1 MFDAADD
8 PVVAEPPP
16 ATGATISTS
25 KGKQPGAPS
34 NPWAG
39 SRLNLLANKVEE
51 APPTEFDLQLL
62 EKQLLVAGQD
72 AFCSLKQSASLFCVP
87 TKSQS
92 PFFQYRLSSNHTH

>member
-25 KGKQPGAPS
+25 GQPWTPS
-34 NPWAG
+34 NTLAG

-51 APPTEFDLQLL
+51 APPNEFDLQLL
-62 EKQLLVAGQD
+62 EKQLFVAGQD
-72 AFCSLKQSASLFCVP
+72 ASCSLKQSALLFCVP

-92 PFFQYRLSSNHTH
+92 PFLQYRLSSNHTH